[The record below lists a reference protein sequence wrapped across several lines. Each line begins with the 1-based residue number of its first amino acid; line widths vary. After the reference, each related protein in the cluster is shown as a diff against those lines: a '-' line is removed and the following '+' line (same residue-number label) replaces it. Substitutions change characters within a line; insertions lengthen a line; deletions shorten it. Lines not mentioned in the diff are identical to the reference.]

1 MELPLS
7 LIAIAVAFLGLVFL
21 VAAATALARWR
32 PFAFTLRSLLGVVL
46 IAVAGVLA
54 IIGVG
59 TVGYKAL
66 TKEEVAA
73 WVRVEPT
80 GPERFTAKFR
90 FPDGRTATYALAG
103 NELYVDAHIL
113 KWKPIANLLGLHTQ
127 YELDRVAGRYRR
139 LDDEQARVRTVYPL
153 GHSKPLDMFDL
164 RREFAV
170 LAPLL
175 DVEYGSASFVPA
187 DRSTEWEL
195 RVSTSGLLFRPGTAS
210 PRSRDALS
218 RASTRP
224 TGSART
230 PGDRA

>member
-1 MELPLS
+1 VDLPLS

-21 VAAATALARWR
+21 VAAVTALARWR
-32 PFAFTLRSLLGVVL
+32 PLAFTLRTLLGL
-46 IAVAGVLA
+46 MLMAVAGLFA

-59 TVGYKAL
+59 TVGYQAL
-66 TKEEVAA
+66 TKEQVAA
-73 WVRVEPT
+73 WVRVEPA
-80 GPERFTAKFR
+80 GSERFTAKFR

-139 LDDEQARVRTVYPL
+139 LEDEQARVRTVYPL
-153 GHSKPLDMFDL
+153 GRSKPLDMFDL
-164 RREFAV
+164 RREFPT

-195 RVSTSGLLFRPGTAS
+195 RVSTSGLLFRPAAAS
-210 PRSRDALS
+210 PNARDTVSRVPA
-218 RASTRP
+218 RP
-224 TGSART
+224 TGSAST

>member
-1 MELPLS
+1 MDLPLS
-7 LIAIAVAFLGLVFL
+7 LIAIAVACLGLLFL
-21 VAAATALARWR
+21 IAAVTALARWR
-32 PFAFTLRSLLGVVL
+32 PLAFTLRTCCGLLLV
-46 IAVAGVLA
+46 AVAGLLA
-54 IIGVG
+54 IVSVG
-59 TVGYKAL
+59 TVGYQAL

-73 WVRVEPT
+73 WVRVEPA

-139 LDDEQARVRTVYPL
+139 LEDEQARVRTVYPL
-153 GHSKPLDMFDL
+153 GRSKPLDMFDL
-164 RREFAV
+164 RREFVA

-175 DVEYGSASFVPA
+175 DAEYGSASFVPA

-195 RVSTSGLLFRPGTAS
+195 RVSTSGLLFRPAAAA
-210 PRSRDALS
+210 PNARDALGRAPARS
-218 RASTRP
+218 TGPASTP
-224 TGSART
+224 A
-230 PGDRA
+230 DRA